1 MGRAILTALAV
12 ERAHR
17 SGEPVLLSDG
27 DGLYLRK
34 QSRDGAS
41 WTHRYRFAGREH
53 WLTLGHY
60 PDISLAEARIE
71 ARLARVLLD
80 KQQDPLSVRRAAEA
94 EQRQRGS
101 FCELCEAWYRYE
113 ITGRAL
119 KHPDVPRRHLDKYLL
134 PKLGRIAAAD
144 VTPADIARVL
154 DELKGRAPTAAND
167 LLRFTRRIFAFGVRR
182 RMVPDNPASDFS
194 PRLDG
199 GGTERPRSR
208 ALSLDELAQLFEK
221 IRETP
226 SFGAE
231 NRYALELLLVLCV
244 RKGELLGARWEEFD
258 LEGSTPLGAVWHL
271 PATRTKTGT
280 PLDIPLVSTAVAW
293 LHELKA
299 LDAGSEYLFPKR
311 RQDRRER
318 VPHVGRDT
326 LNAALQRVKHGLRP
340 FTLHDLR
347 RTARTQ
353 LAALGVRREVAE
365 RCLGHAIRGVEGIYD
380 RHDYFKERRTALE
393 RWTDLLI
400 EAERGGSNVVSIR
413 RTQGPGSS
421 GSSAH
426 HPIGGRS

>member
-17 SGEPVLLSDG
+17 SRERLLLSDG

-34 QSRDGAS
+34 QTPGGAS
-41 WTHRYRFAGREH
+41 WTLRYHFAGREH

-60 PDISLAEARIE
+60 PDMSLAQARIE
-71 ARLARVLLD
+71 ARQARVLLD

-101 FCELCEAWYRYE
+101 FRELGEEWYRSE

-119 KHPDVPRRHLDKYLL
+119 KHPEVPRRHLDKYLL
-134 PKLGRIAAAD
+134 PKLGRSAAVD
-144 VTPADIARVL
+144 VTPADIARVI
-154 DELKGRAPTAAND
+154 DEVKERAPTAAND
-167 LLRFTRRIFAFGVRR
+167 LLRFARRIFAFGVRR
-182 RMVPDNPASDFS
+182 RMVPSNPAADFS

-199 GGTERPRSR
+199 GGIERPRSR
-208 ALSLDELAQLFEK
+208 ALSPDELAQLFEK

-231 NRYALELLLVLCV
+231 NALALKLLLALCV

-258 LEGSTPLGAVWHL
+258 LDGNTPLGAVWRL
-271 PATRTKTGT
+271 PASRTKTGAS
-280 PLDIPLVSTAVAW
+280 LDIPLVPAVVVW
-293 LHELKA
+293 LREVKA
-299 LDAGSEYLFPKR
+299 LDAASEFLFAKR
-311 RQDRRER
+311 RHDRRER

-326 LNAALQRVKHGLRP
+326 LNAAIQRVKHGLRP

-353 LAALGVRREVAE
+353 LAALGVRREVAQ
-365 RCLGHAIRGVEGIYD
+365 RCLGHAIRGVEGTYD
-380 RHDYFKERRTALE
+380 RHDYFKDRRTALE
-393 RWTDLLI
+393 QWTAVLI
-400 EAERGGSNVVSIR
+400 DAERGSSNIVSIR
-413 RTQGPGSS
+413 RAQ
-421 GSSAH
+421 A
-426 HPIGGRS
+426 RN